1 MPVRPGRPGWVR
13 RTYYPIRRKAAGRG
27 WVSDE
32 GGLLTVGIG
41 LVTDSKLAQVPVHL
55 LEDLRQRESFLGG

>member
-27 WVSDE
+27 WVSDQ

-41 LVTDSKLAQVPVHL
+41 LLTDSKLAGAVHL
-55 LEDLRQRESFLGG
+55 LEDLCQHESFLGG